1 MFYVEFIDDQNLEM
15 NPTQRSLSRE
25 TDSRAATKG
34 VPSHHEFA
42 KDYRRIVL
50 ACLKPYQ
57 TFHNTL
63 DSRILRRIN
72 ELKLSRHLKRVRL
85 IFEVVLC
92 CSFRTL
98 CLQSITYT
106 KKCT

>member
-1 MFYVEFIDDQNLEM
+1 M

-25 TDSRAATKG
+25 TDSRAATKR
-34 VPSHHEFA
+34 VPGHHEFA
-42 KDYRRIVL
+42 KEYRRIIL

-63 DSRILRRIN
+63 DSRILWRIN

-85 IFEVVLC
+85 FFEVILC
-92 CSFRTL
+92 IHSVHYAYS
-98 CLQSITYT
+98 QSHIP